1 MRSIT
6 LTVFFDDPFW
16 IGLFERLEDGTLT
29 VCRQVFGSLP
39 SDREIYDWLAR
50 ATPALRFSPPVE
62 QSAPGFHEGEFQFRL
77 VDLGDDARK
86 PGTSAHIH
94 HAAGYFRLAGKEQAV
109 EEMLVLDA
117 LGVGDGGQ
125 VDLLVV
131 VYKDLGKGIQLVQL
145 GAGEGNVPCGT
156 LGLQPLFVDHRF

>member
-62 QSAPGFHEGEFQFRL
+62 QSAPRPVASNPKRRQRQIARALVSGTGTRSQQALAAARETLKTERRQRRKALSEAEQTHKFQLRQEKKK
-77 VDLGDDARK
+77 AK
-86 PGTSAHIH
+86 
-94 HAAGYFRLAGKEQAV
+94 
-109 EEMLVLDA
+109 
-117 LGVGDGGQ
+117 
-125 VDLLVV
+125 
-131 VYKDLGKGIQLVQL
+131 
-145 GAGEGNVPCGT
+145 
-156 LGLQPLFVDHRF
+156 HRGR

>member
-29 VCRQVFGSLP
+29 VCRPVFGSLP

-62 QSAPGFHEGEFQFRL
+62 QSAPRPVASNPKRRQRQIARAL
-77 VDLGDDARK
+77 VSGTGTRSQQALAAARETLK
-86 PGTSAHIH
+86 TEHRRRRKALSEA
-94 HAAGYFRLAGKEQAV
+94 EQAH
-109 EEMLVLDA
+109 
-117 LGVGDGGQ
+117 
-125 VDLLVV
+125 
-131 VYKDLGKGIQLVQL
+131 KFQLRQEKKK
-145 GAGEGNVPCGT
+145 AK
-156 LGLQPLFVDHRF
+156 HRGR